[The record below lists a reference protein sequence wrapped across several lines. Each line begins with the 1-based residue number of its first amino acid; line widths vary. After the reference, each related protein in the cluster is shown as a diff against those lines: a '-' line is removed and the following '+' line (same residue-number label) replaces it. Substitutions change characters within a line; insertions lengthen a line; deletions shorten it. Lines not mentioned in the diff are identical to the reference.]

1 MAGFQP
7 TYSTNDFNNGSL
19 PSKKLVTGGFLA
31 LKVRNFSSKTMV
43 LTDTVSDGTDQ
54 PFPID
59 TINPWTLKH
68 LILDEA
74 PSFVYIQPVP
84 NGPTQV
90 INDPYFTNQRVDYGL
105 DNIVQVYESDLSA
118 GLKGASIVNDLLATN
133 TFVTSITV
141 TLQLTNVQGGQII
154 NFPKAI
160 TWPTGWFSG
169 LVALG
174 YSKNNS
180 YSVDPTIYLENSDG
194 TILYPNVQPNC
205 TYTVDTTQ
213 NPSNAPSTFDSFPS
227 NTADLAI
234 YVNGSGS
241 LPDDTITLTYF
252 LKMAGVVIENSSAIE
267 VITQGC
273 TLASTDLTSVET
285 TATLITTSQVG
296 SNLVTKLLLTLANN
310 GSVALPSDAVFEL
323 FVNGFPWARFC
334 PGAIPPAGTGGP
346 TTATNPYE
354 IDFGDGVVISPN
366 GIAVSCYDWGTAAPM
381 AGASVTYKQ

>member
-31 LKVRNFSSKTMV
+31 LMIRNFSSKTMM
-43 LTDTVSDGTDQ
+43 LTNTVSDGTDQ

-90 INDPYFTNQRVDYGL
+90 INNSYFTNQRVDYGL
-105 DNIVQVYESDLSA
+105 DNIAQVYESDLSA

-141 TLQLTNVQGGQII
+141 SLQLTNVQGGQLI

-174 YSKNNS
+174 YSEHNS
-180 YSVDPTIYLENSDG
+180 YSVDPTIYLENSNG
-194 TILYPNVQPNC
+194 SILYPNVQPNC
-205 TYTVDTTQ
+205 TYVVNTTK
-213 NPSNAPSTFDSFPS
+213 NPANSPSTFDSFPS

-252 LKMAGVVIENSSAIE
+252 LKMAGVVVENSSAIE

-296 SNLVTKLLLTLANN
+296 SNLVTKLVLTLANN